1 MDHVKEILAGLAIFI
16 AVVGIITLV
25 LGMMYSAGQKN
36 RQKVENMT
44 NLCVD
49 QGHTGWND
57 YVGCFGG
64 TVDPR

>member
-1 MDHVKEILAGLAIFI
+1 MNHVKEILAGLAVFI

-25 LGMMYSAGQKN
+25 VWVGYSTAQTN

-44 NLCVD
+44 SLCVA

-57 YVGCFGG
+57 YIGCFGG
-64 TVDPR
+64 TVSR

>member
-1 MDHVKEILAGLAIFI
+1 MNHVKEILTGLAIFI

-25 LGMMYSAGQKN
+25 LWMLYSAGQNN

-44 NLCVD
+44 NLCVA
-49 QGHTGWND
+49 QGHTGWSN

-64 TVDPR
+64 TVGQR